1 MSDEELPQE
10 PLPPPEG
17 EESATNGHTPPPPPE
32 VAPSDAAEGEALP
45 IPYTPP
51 PNPRAVQERHRL
63 QHRRKRYTLY
73 VLRTQRRRQ
82 EAKSSSRKR
91 LVLFTV
97 GAFIALILGTV
108 GSIAEAAYAYYQSEL
123 PALEALQNQVANSD
137 SVQIYDRYGTL
148 IYQANSN
155 GVKHSI
161 AFEQMPLTIIN
172 ATVAIEDKDF
182 WKNDG
187 VDYQR
192 ILSAAYQDYVQHN
205 QSQVQ
210 GASTITQQLIKQTVL
225 DSKQTFDRKLREAI
239 LAYGMTRGGLY
250 TKKQIITLYLD

>member
-1 MSDEELPQE
+1 MSDEQQPQE

-17 EESATNGHTPPPPPE
+17 EPTTNGNTPPPPPE
-32 VAPSDAAEGEALP
+32 VPPESTASDETLP

-51 PNPRAVQERHRL
+51 PDPRALQDRHRL
-63 QHRRKRYTLY
+63 RHRRKRYTLY

-82 EAKSSSRKR
+82 EEKSRSRQR
-91 LVLFTV
+91 VVLFTI
-97 GAFIALILGTV
+97 GTFIALVLGTL
-108 GSIAEAAYAYYQSEL
+108 GSIAEAAYAYYQSML
-123 PALEALQNQVANSD
+123 PTLEALQNQVTNSD

-148 IYQANSN
+148 IYQANTN

-161 AFEQMPLTIIN
+161 PFEQMPLTMIN

-182 WKNDG
+182 WHNDG

-192 ILSAAYQDYVQHN
+192 ILSAAYQDYIQHN
-205 QSQVQ
+205 HSQDLQ

-225 DSKQTFDRKLREAI
+225 DSAQTFDRKIREAI
-239 LAYGMTRGGLY
+239 LAYGMTKSGLY
-250 TKKQIITLYLD
+250 TKQQ